1 MPPDIVTEE
10 CEGTNQLFLSLSL
23 FVENATQSSVATSMT
38 CERRER
44 LQMIMNEEG
53 DLLAMSSGV
62 TGCPA
67 FGVNKGDG
75 DCFTLIQ
82 LMNDV

>member
-1 MPPDIVTEE
+1 
-10 CEGTNQLFLSLSL
+10 
-23 FVENATQSSVATSMT
+23 MT

-44 LQMIMNEEG
+44 PQMIMNEEG